1 MAMLSSGGQQV
12 RPHRTRPSP
21 PSPTPAFTVF
31 TRSIP
36 TTPYV
41 QARAELREKLHDKPG
56 EKHTAYLPDNSP
68 STVRVLAYQLV
79 CPTRHPPTCHHHYH
93 HLHKLDLSA
102 HS

>member
-1 MAMLSSGGQQV
+1 MLSSGGQQV
-12 RPHRTRPSP
+12 RPHHTRTSP
-21 PSPTPAFTVF
+21 PSPTHAFTVF

-68 STVRVLAYQLV
+68 STVRPRIPNWYVLLAI
-79 CPTRHPPTCHHHYH
+79 HPRATTTTTTSTNSTS
-93 HLHKLDLSA
+93 SA